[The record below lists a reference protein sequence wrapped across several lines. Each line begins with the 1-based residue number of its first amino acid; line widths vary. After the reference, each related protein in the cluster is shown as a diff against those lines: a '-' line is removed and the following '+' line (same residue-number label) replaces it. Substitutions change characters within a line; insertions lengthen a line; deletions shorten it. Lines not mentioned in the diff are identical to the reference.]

1 MNIENWLNTELGIK
15 IWENKYRYN
24 NESLDQWFDRVSG
37 NNKDIKQL
45 IKDHK
50 FLFGG
55 RTLNNRGLNN
65 GSYSNCYSSG
75 YVEDSL
81 EEIMKVNTNLAFT
94 YKAEGGQGVSL
105 SKIRP
110 KGCLIGGRYESD
122 GIVPFMEM
130 FNVTTSSLKQGGCIS
145 ENSRVLTNKGYIPI
159 KDIKIGDK
167 AWTKL
172 GWIDI
177 NYLFDK
183 GEQEVFEVITK
194 KGYRI
199 ETTSDHKYCIDA
211 FNSKKLSD
219 LSIGDKIN
227 LISGNTL
234 GLDQYLNSGEKV
246 SEEIGYFIG
255 YLNGNGWISD
265 NQKYGQLTM
274 HWDQIEIKNKLI
286 DIIKFL
292 GFDTY
297 VSDYKENS
305 YLRLHISQELISWLS
320 TNNLF
325 KNKTKYIKI
334 PDFIF
339 NCSKEIISSY
349 ISGCI
354 DSDGTVYETSFK
366 YSTISKDYAYK
377 YINLLQ
383 LLGYFPSISVQYREG
398 REPLYE
404 ISDGFRRNQYLPT
417 QSIKFNN
424 KFENFTTNS
433 KYRTPY
439 TLENI
444 NLKAAETGVAH
455 LKKISKKS
463 EIGLYS
469 YLDINNKPFV
479 PIIYDEIL
487 EINPLGI
494 KKVYD
499 ISLVEEH
506 FFMCEGFY
514 VSNSRKGALMISI
527 DITHKEAETFITIK
541 SDLNRINNANLS
553 VEIDDDFMKIVE
565 ESYKSN
571 TEIKMNCI
579 RTYGSQTIEYDIIPI
594 KLYKLLIKL
603 AHLSAE
609 PGVLFVNR
617 FRNYN
622 LMEFCDDYQIETCNP
637 CGEQPLP
644 KNGACNLGSINLSK
658 YVIWGDKS
666 FKYNEFVKDVKICVR
681 GLDEIIDENLNN
693 HALSEQREMSY
704 NYRNIGLGVM
714 GFADMFIK
722 LGIIYG
728 SEESLK
734 LTDKIM
740 KLMLKSAVEASVELA
755 VEKGSFP
762 KYRKELF
769 DSTILKN
776 IFTESEL
783 EEFKILGI
791 RNCSLLSIAPTGS
804 LGTMFNIS
812 TGIEPNFALEYIR
825 KTESLEGNKES
836 YHKVFA
842 GIAEEY
848 TTLYNT
854 DKLPECFVTSHDINW
869 RDRIKIQAVAQNYI
883 DTAISATINL
893 PEDITVEEVENL
905 YLEAWKQGLKGV
917 TIYRN
922 NCRKGILSL
931 TEEVNKQDNFFE
943 RGNILKAKVVHFNNE
958 GVQWIAFIGIKNN
971 KPFEIFSGPSDMEL
985 FPIPKSIKDG
995 EIIKVKSE
1003 ESTRYDFRY
1012 TDKYGYVNTLG
1023 GLSRMFN
1030 KEYWN
1035 YARLISGMFRN
1046 QVELDS
1052 IISIID
1058 SMHSDSESLH
1068 SWKNGVIRS
1077 IKTFIEDGTE
1087 TKEKCPECGG
1097 DMVYTGGCKQCNNCG
1112 WSKCN

>member
-65 GSYSNCYSSG
+65 GSYSNCFIPGTKVLTKNGYKNIEDIKVGDLVLTKDNTYQIVNDTFKNYYEGNLIVFNSSNLIDTIKCTPNHKFLTNRGWVSAEEIKDVAKYQSPKNYKLRNSFKKIEEEDVLIDLFELLHPICDRLAADNKHVWLNRTDGKRLYDNAIIVNRYIRIDSELKYLFGRYLGDGSITNNKTLNQENYIFQIVFNNETEIEDYIKCKNIINSHFGNICTDNSNEEQNTAVIKINSSIVGEFFNFYCGKKENKHFPDQFKNDINIAIGLLDSDGSVSKTGGIRIWLKLDTLMKDLYNCLINNNLSIPKYTNEINNKNYKINKLEISKGASINLIPLMSKKYSDDRMLNYIPKTKQYYEITDATYINIWDITEELYCGYVYNISVEVNHDYIVNGVNVHNCYSSG

-110 KGCLIGGRYESD
+110 KGCLIKNRYESD
-122 GIVPFMEM
+122 GIVPFMEL
-130 FNVTTSSLKQGGCIS
+130 FNTTTASLKQGG
-145 ENSRVLTNKGYIPI
+145 
-159 KDIKIGDK
+159 
-167 AWTKL
+167 
-172 GWIDI
+172 
-177 NYLFDK
+177 
-183 GEQEVFEVITK
+183 
-194 KGYRI
+194 
-199 ETTSDHKYCIDA
+199 
-211 FNSKKLSD
+211 
-219 LSIGDKIN
+219 
-227 LISGNTL
+227 
-234 GLDQYLNSGEKV
+234 
-246 SEEIGYFIG
+246 
-255 YLNGNGWISD
+255 
-265 NQKYGQLTM
+265 
-274 HWDQIEIKNKLI
+274 
-286 DIIKFL
+286 
-292 GFDTY
+292 
-297 VSDYKENS
+297 
-305 YLRLHISQELISWLS
+305 
-320 TNNLF
+320 
-325 KNKTKYIKI
+325 
-334 PDFIF
+334 
-339 NCSKEIISSY
+339 
-349 ISGCI
+349 
-354 DSDGTVYETSFK
+354 
-366 YSTISKDYAYK
+366 
-377 YINLLQ
+377 
-383 LLGYFPSISVQYREG
+383 
-398 REPLYE
+398 
-404 ISDGFRRNQYLPT
+404 
-417 QSIKFNN
+417 
-424 KFENFTTNS
+424 
-433 KYRTPY
+433 
-439 TLENI
+439 
-444 NLKAAETGVAH
+444 
-455 LKKISKKS
+455 
-463 EIGLYS
+463 
-469 YLDINNKPFV
+469 
-479 PIIYDEIL
+479 
-487 EINPLGI
+487 
-494 KKVYD
+494 
-499 ISLVEEH
+499 
-506 FFMCEGFY
+506 
-514 VSNSRKGALMISI
+514 SRKGALMISI

-541 SDLNRINNANLS
+541 SDLTKINNANLS

-579 RTYGSQTIEYDIIPI
+579 RKYGSQTIEYEIIPI
-594 KLYKLLIKL
+594 KLYKLLIKQ

-622 LMEFCDDYQIETCNP
+622 LMEFCDDYQIENCNP

-658 YVIWGDKS
+658 YVTWEDKS
-666 FKYNEFVKDVKICVR
+666 FKYNEFVKDVKICIR
-681 GLDEIIDENLNN
+681 ALDEIIDENLNN
-693 HALSEQREMSY
+693 HALIEQKEMSY
-704 NYRNIGLGVM
+704 NYRNVGLGIM

-825 KTESLEGNKES
+825 KTESLENNKES

-848 TTLYNT
+848 TKLYNT
-854 DKLPECFVTSHDINW
+854 TELPDYFVTSHNINW

-893 PEDITVEEVENL
+893 PENITVSEVEDL
-905 YLEAWKQGLKGV
+905 YLEAWKLGLKGV
-917 TIYRN
+917 TIYRD

-931 TEEVNKQDNFFE
+931 ENTPKQEDNFFE
-943 RGNILKAKVVHFNNE
+943 RGDTLKAKVVHFNNE
-958 GVQWIAFIGIKNN
+958 GIQWIAFIGIKNN

-985 FPIPKSIKDG
+985 FPIPKSIKEG

-1003 ESTRYDFRY
+1003 
-1012 TDKYGYVNTLG
+1012 
-1023 GLSRMFN
+1023 
-1030 KEYWN
+1030 
-1035 YARLISGMFRN
+1035 
-1046 QVELDS
+1046 
-1052 IISIID
+1052 
-1058 SMHSDSESLH
+1058 
-1068 SWKNGVIRS
+1068 
-1077 IKTFIEDGTE
+1077 
-1087 TKEKCPECGG
+1087 
-1097 DMVYTGGCKQCNNCG
+1097 
-1112 WSKCN
+1112 

>member
-1 MNIENWLNTELGIK
+1 
-15 IWENKYRYN
+15 
-24 NESLDQWFDRVSG
+24 
-37 NNKDIKQL
+37 
-45 IKDHK
+45 
-50 FLFGG
+50 
-55 RTLNNRGLNN
+55 
-65 GSYSNCYSSG
+65 
-75 YVEDSL
+75 
-81 EEIMKVNTNLAFT
+81 
-94 YKAEGGQGVSL
+94 
-105 SKIRP
+105 
-110 KGCLIGGRYESD
+110 
-122 GIVPFMEM
+122 
-130 FNVTTSSLKQGGCIS
+130 
-145 ENSRVLTNKGYIPI
+145 
-159 KDIKIGDK
+159 
-167 AWTKL
+167 
-172 GWIDI
+172 
-177 NYLFDK
+177 
-183 GEQEVFEVITK
+183 
-194 KGYRI
+194 
-199 ETTSDHKYCIDA
+199 
-211 FNSKKLSD
+211 
-219 LSIGDKIN
+219 
-227 LISGNTL
+227 
-234 GLDQYLNSGEKV
+234 
-246 SEEIGYFIG
+246 
-255 YLNGNGWISD
+255 
-265 NQKYGQLTM
+265 
-274 HWDQIEIKNKLI
+274 
-286 DIIKFL
+286 
-292 GFDTY
+292 
-297 VSDYKENS
+297 
-305 YLRLHISQELISWLS
+305 
-320 TNNLF
+320 
-325 KNKTKYIKI
+325 
-334 PDFIF
+334 
-339 NCSKEIISSY
+339 
-349 ISGCI
+349 
-354 DSDGTVYETSFK
+354 
-366 YSTISKDYAYK
+366 
-377 YINLLQ
+377 
-383 LLGYFPSISVQYREG
+383 
-398 REPLYE
+398 
-404 ISDGFRRNQYLPT
+404 
-417 QSIKFNN
+417 
-424 KFENFTTNS
+424 
-433 KYRTPY
+433 
-439 TLENI
+439 
-444 NLKAAETGVAH
+444 
-455 LKKISKKS
+455 
-463 EIGLYS
+463 
-469 YLDINNKPFV
+469 
-479 PIIYDEIL
+479 
-487 EINPLGI
+487 
-494 KKVYD
+494 
-499 ISLVEEH
+499 
-506 FFMCEGFY
+506 
-514 VSNSRKGALMISI
+514 
-527 DITHKEAETFITIK
+527 
-541 SDLNRINNANLS
+541 
-553 VEIDDDFMKIVE
+553 
-565 ESYKSN
+565 
-571 TEIKMNCI
+571 
-579 RTYGSQTIEYDIIPI
+579 
-594 KLYKLLIKL
+594 
-603 AHLSAE
+603 
-609 PGVLFVNR
+609 
-617 FRNYN
+617 
-622 LMEFCDDYQIETCNP
+622 
-637 CGEQPLP
+637 
-644 KNGACNLGSINLSK
+644 
-658 YVIWGDKS
+658 
-666 FKYNEFVKDVKICVR
+666 
-681 GLDEIIDENLNN
+681 
-693 HALSEQREMSY
+693 MSY

-931 TEEVNKQDNFFE
+931 TEEINKQDNFFE
-943 RGNILKAKVVHFNNE
+943 RGDILKAKVVHFNNE

-1077 IKTFIEDGTE
+1077 IKTFIEDGTLSL
-1087 TKEKCPECGG
+1087 EKCSVCGG
-1097 DMVYTGGCKQCNNCG
+1097 ELIYTGGCKQCAGCG
-1112 WSKCN
+1112 DSKCN